1 MAAKKAQEKTLVV
14 CPQCG
19 HQQSEARAAIS
30 SNCRQCGSYLR
41 IQELLHPVAKATAAA
56 PEQRHLTCFDCGTE
70 IAVPIAA
77 QSAMCK
83 RCSSYLD
90 LKDYTI
96 NNAVS
101 KNFKTKGRFIV
112 ENKGYV
118 FNTTIIAGEISI
130 RGQIIGKITAEE
142 SLTLYSTAEIKGT
155 FQTRRLI
162 VPADNVVHWREP
174 LRLGGV
180 DVAGELVANIFAEET
195 VTLRA
200 GAKLFGDVQARN
212 IVVES
217 GAIVVGRMKIGPLP
231 LHENGK
237 TKKSG

>member
-1 MAAKKAQEKTLVV
+1 MAAKKLQEKTLVV

-41 IQELLHPVAKATAAA
+41 IQELLHPVAKAAVAA
-56 PEQRHLTCFDCGTE
+56 PEQRHLTCFDCGAE
-70 IAVPIAA
+70 LDVPIAA

-142 SLTLYSTAEIKGT
+142 SLTLYSTAEIKGS
-155 FQTRRLI
+155 FQTKRLI

-212 IVVES
+212 LIVEA
-217 GAIVVGRMKIGPLP
+217 GAVLVGQIKIGPLP
-231 LHENGK
+231 LHEK
-237 TKKSG
+237 VKKSG